1 MPKKSATVDQTDESS
16 NLLNE
21 FAAETAS
28 ATSSKKAAK
37 EKAPKSEKQ
46 PREKAPK
53 PEKPAKTLT
62 DVVVEQEHTPSPW
75 IIMRVLEIAQKR
87 MRAAQP
93 GEITV
98 EQALGDVASLYAQLA
113 ADAVALSNEAGVDES
128 SAASVGRLM
137 SERFEHMLPRLGQVF
152 GQPKRPV
159 PYTRDEEGNVVK
171 TGLDDSDAQVA
182 TDSDDES
189 FASDGESAER
199 SAADDFFGR

>member
-1 MPKKSATVDQTDESS
+1 MPKKTATVDQTENAS

-21 FAAETAS
+21 FAAETEN

-37 EKAPKSEKQ
+37 EKAPKAEKA
-46 PREKAPK
+46 PREKAAK
-53 PEKPAKTLT
+53 PEKAPKTLT

-113 ADAVALSNEAGVDES
+113 ADAVALSNEAGVEES

-159 PYTRDEEGNVVK
+159 PYTRDEDGNVVAS
-171 TGLDDSDAQVA
+171 TNGHAEQVA
-182 TDSDDES
+182 ANADES
-189 FASDGESAER
+189 FAQDEDGEPVER
-199 SAADDFFGR
+199 TAADDFFDR